1 MKAYFDT
8 GGSAHAYAHAQT
20 HGHGDILADASS
32 SVDKSFC
39 LSDALFF
46 VRIWL
51 LLEQEK
57 KGKSAGVSLLSPPS
71 PPAML
76 PLVMVRGVLPCV
88 GMSSRASVVDGLWF
102 SSLVKVAWLAAHS
115 S

>member
-8 GGSAHAYAHAQT
+8 GGSDHAYAHAQT

-57 KGKSAGVSLLSPPS
+57 REKVRVYLYYRPP
-71 PPAML
+71 L
-76 PLVMVRGVLPCV
+76 PSSYVATGDGEGCAAVCRHVQPC
-88 GMSSRASVVDGLWF
+88 F
-102 SSLVKVAWLAAHS
+102 CC
-115 S
+115 